1 MLALRNIHVRRNGR
15 DLLAGV
21 DLDVRAGQVTAV
33 LGPNG
38 AGKSTLLSVAAGTL
52 RPDSG
57 TALLEGRA
65 LAGLRPLELAR
76 RRAVLP
82 QRENLEFAFTVEQVV
97 AMGRIAFA
105 RDGNPALDREAV
117 ALALEAVDM
126 QRLAASPYTRLSGG
140 ERQRAQLARVLA
152 QLHHAGGPQG
162 LLLLDEPSSAL
173 DLSHQRQLVLAMRR
187 LAGTGCGVL
196 VILHDLGL
204 SAAVAD
210 EVLVLAEGRVRAC
223 GAPEAVLTRELV
235 ADVYNV
241 PALVR
246 QDAALGHVLVQ
257 PVWREGA
264 GTGVASVAAP
274 TQKAFLAAAA
284 E

>member
-52 RPDSG
+52 RPEGG
-57 TALLEGRA
+57 TARLEGRA
-65 LAGLRPLELAR
+65 LSGHRPLELAR

-82 QRENLEFAFTVEQVV
+82 QRESLEFGFTVEQVV

-126 QRLAASPYTRLSGG
+126 QHLAANPYTQLSGG

-152 QLHHAGGPQG
+152 QLHHTGGPQG

-187 LAGTGCGVL
+187 LAGAGCGVL

-204 SAAVAD
+204 AAAVAD

-223 GAPEAVLTRELV
+223 STPEAVLTRELV

-264 GTGVASVAAP
+264 GTGAASVAAP